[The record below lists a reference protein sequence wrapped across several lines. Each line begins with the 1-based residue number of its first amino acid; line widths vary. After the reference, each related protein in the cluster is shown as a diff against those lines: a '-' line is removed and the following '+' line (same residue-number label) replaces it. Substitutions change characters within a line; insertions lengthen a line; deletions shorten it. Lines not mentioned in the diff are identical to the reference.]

1 MTDTAPT
8 SQTDR
13 IGEVDIVRGFALF
26 GVLWMNVLGMGGFL
40 VPEDKIHG
48 LTQFQTLEKV
58 IEFWSHLLM
67 AGKAQALFSLLF
79 GFGFAIMMER
89 IDQRGGN
96 GTRVYLRRLTI
107 LLVVGVAHT
116 ALLWTGD
123 ILNAYAAMGFLL
135 LLTRRWP
142 AGWLLA
148 AGLTL
153 ALLLPLGMLIYY
165 QLITPAGQPPAF
177 ASVMEA
183 GAAARFPIVMGRD
196 YPAFVVAMFK
206 AMFLEFY
213 GQPFALSYLG
223 WILGRF
229 MIGSWIFRQGWLQA
243 PQRYL
248 LGYALVAATFIPV
261 GLLLGMRRV
270 IMQEMKLEP
279 MEWATSLFRGLGAAS
294 QLMMA
299 IGYGALLIL
308 LCQIPAVRRA
318 LSGLGTVGQMAL
330 TNYLTQSLFYVFILY
345 GFGLGL
351 LPWMGPTL
359 SLVFAIV
366 VFTLQILF
374 SRWWLARYR
383 FGPAEW
389 LWRWGTYGAR
399 PELRRG

>member
-26 GVLWMNVLGMGGFL
+26 GVLWMNVHGMGGFL

-48 LTQFQTLEKV
+48 LTQFQTLETV
-58 IEFWSHLLM
+58 IDFWANLLL

-79 GFGFAIMMER
+79 GFGFAMMMER
-89 IDQRGGN
+89 IDQRGGD
-96 GTRVYLRRLTI
+96 GTKVYLRRLTI
-107 LLVVGVAHT
+107 LLIVGIAHT
-116 ALLWTGD
+116 ALLWAGD

-135 LLTRRWP
+135 LLTRRWRG
-142 AGWLLA
+142 GWLLA

-153 ALLLPLGMLIYY
+153 AVLLPLGVLVYY
-165 QLITPAGQPPAF
+165 QVITPAGQAPAF
-177 ASVMEA
+177 VSVMEA
-183 GAAARFPIVMGRD
+183 GAAARFPIVMGHD
-196 YPAFVVAMFK
+196 YPAFVVAMLKSSFV
-206 AMFLEFY
+206 EFY
-213 GQPFALSYLG
+213 AQPVALSYLG

-248 LGYALVAATFIPV
+248 LGYAVVSATFIPI
-261 GLLLGMRRV
+261 GLLLGLRRL
-270 IMQEMKLEP
+270 IMEGMKLEP
-279 MEWATSLFRGLGAAS
+279 MEWATAVFRSLGTVS
-294 QLMMA
+294 QLMLA
-299 IGYGALLIL
+299 VGYGALLIL

-330 TNYLTQSLFYVFILY
+330 TNYLTQSLFYVFVLY

-359 SLVFAIV
+359 SLAFSIA
-366 VFTLQILF
+366 VFTLQVLF
-374 SRWWLARYR
+374 SRWW
-383 FGPAEW
+383 
-389 LWRWGTYGAR
+389 TYGAR